1 MTAAPVVPSELEAY
15 LAAVREALA
24 DLPSAERDD
33 LVAEVEAS
41 LLESAG
47 ESSGPIATRLGPPE
61 DFAAELRA
69 AAGLQAVAS
78 APRRELPDVVAAVRT
93 WAANDQTIASV
104 RRLASDLAP
113 IWWFARGYV
122 AVGVLAY
129 AIDAPWSTAYPFVP
143 RLGLEGLV
151 AESGGFG
158 LLAILLG
165 VVASVWRGL
174 HARRTGS
181 RFPRLALVANLALA
195 ISCVPVAQELADRA
209 GSTALVSLASAAV
222 PEPAPGLAL
231 DGVPIDN
238 IYPYTRDGRLLHDVL
253 LYDGAGRPIEIR
265 RADDPNR
272 RYVQTLGGA
281 IFNAFPIRYFEPGT
295 TRVERPNAAPPVT
308 VPRVITPPLET
319 RVSSRR

>member
-15 LAAVREALA
+15 LTAVRDALA

-47 ESSGPIATRLGPPE
+47 DSTGPIAARLGPPE
-61 DFAAELRA
+61 HFAAELRA
-69 AAGLQAVAS
+69 AAGLQAVAP
-78 APRRELPDVVAAVRT
+78 APRRRLPDVVAALRT
-93 WAANDQTIASV
+93 WAANDQTIASL
-104 RRLASDLAP
+104 RRLAFDLAP
-113 IWWFARGYV
+113 IWWVVRGYV

-129 AIDAPWSTAYPFVP
+129 AIDAPWSTASPFVP

-165 VVASVWRGL
+165 VAVSVWRGL

-181 RFPRLALVANLALA
+181 RFPRLALAANLALA
-195 ISCVPVAQELADRA
+195 ISCVPVAQELVDRSA
-209 GSTALVSLASAAV
+209 SNSLASVAFAPV
-222 PEPAPGLAL
+222 QQPTPGLAL
-231 DGVPIDN
+231 DGIPIDN
-238 IYPYTRDGRLLHDVL
+238 IYPYTRNGRLLHDVL
-253 LYDGAGRPIEIR
+253 LYDGAGVPIEIV

-272 RYVQTLGGA
+272 RYVKTVEGT

-295 TRVERPNAAPPVT
+295 TRVARPNAAPPVT
-308 VPRVITPPLET
+308 IPRVTTPPLEP